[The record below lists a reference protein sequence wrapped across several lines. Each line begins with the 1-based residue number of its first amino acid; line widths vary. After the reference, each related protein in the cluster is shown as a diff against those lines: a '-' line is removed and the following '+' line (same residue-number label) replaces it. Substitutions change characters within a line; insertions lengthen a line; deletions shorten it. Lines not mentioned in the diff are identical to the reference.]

1 MPTYRYRAVD
11 AGGRSVSGEIHAAD
25 VRQAQQLLRQQ
36 GLWVVQL
43 SARTASSATAAQTS
57 ASQPGAQT
65 TLPASAA
72 QTPAPITLPVR
83 TVNWEQAS
91 VPPRPMAIWLQQLRM
106 MLKAGIS
113 PADAFQSLSRR
124 VRHGRL
130 QQASLQLARDTA
142 QGIAISQAMERF
154 PRVFPKFLVGAF
166 RAAEQGG
173 YLPEML
179 ERVAEYYEQQHRVR
193 RWALLTQGC
202 LWHIVV
208 AMPLIA
214 SGGVGIAWG
223 MRNFTGSGFGEAIRA
238 IGAGFAEAF
247 LRYGLPMLLILAA
260 LMLVFYLLR
269 SIEPLRARLR
279 ISLGSLSSF
288 TDWVRSQSLEMYLF
302 HLGRLSRAGIYP
314 ATAHELAAGAIPN
327 AALAETLQQ
336 ISLGRTE
343 GAMHLDAALERSGL
357 FPIEEV
363 MLVRT
368 GVQTG
373 ELPKALETLTRW
385 YAERANENA
394 QRLPRGFLRLLF
406 FIGIAA
412 WGIGLIVFSI
422 GYYYNLFSAVE
433 QFMGVGE

>member
-25 VRQAQQLLRQQ
+25 VRQAQHLLRQQ

-43 SARTASSATAAQTS
+43 SAQTA
-57 ASQPGAQT
+57 P
-65 TLPASAA
+65 PAPAA
-72 QTPAPITLPVR
+72 QTPVPQHSTQAPPSTTAVQPPTPATLPTR
-83 TVNWEQAS
+83 TANWEQAG
-91 VPPRPMAIWLQQLRM
+91 VPPYPMAIWLQQLRM
-106 MLKAGIS
+106 LLKAGIT
-113 PADAFQSLSRR
+113 PAEAFRSLSQR
-124 VRHGRL
+124 VRHRLL

-154 PRVFPKFLVGAF
+154 PQVFPKFLIGAF

-179 ERVAEYYEQQHRVR
+179 ERLAEYYEQQHRVR

-208 AMPLIA
+208 GMPLIA
-214 SGGVGIAWG
+214 SGGVGITWG
-223 MRNFTGSGFGEAIRA
+223 MRNFTGGTFGEAIRA
-238 IGAGFAEAF
+238 IGAGFTEAF
-247 LRYGLPMLLILAA
+247 LRYGLPTLLILTA
-260 LMLVFYLLR
+260 LMLLFHFVR

-288 TDWVRSQSLEMYLF
+288 SDWVYSQSLQMYLF
-302 HLGRLSRAGIYP
+302 HLERLSRAGVYP
-314 ATAHELAAGAIPN
+314 ATAHELAAGAVPN
-327 AALAETLQQ
+327 AALAETLQR
-336 ISLGRTE
+336 ISLGCAE
-343 GAMHLDAALERSGL
+343 GTMHVDAALEQSGL

-385 YAERANENA
+385 YAERTSENA
-394 QRLPRGFLRLLF
+394 QQVPRGFLRLLF
-406 FIGIAA
+406 LITIVAG
-412 WGIGLIVFSI
+412 GIGLIAFAV
-422 GYYYNLFSAVE
+422 GYYYSLFSAVE